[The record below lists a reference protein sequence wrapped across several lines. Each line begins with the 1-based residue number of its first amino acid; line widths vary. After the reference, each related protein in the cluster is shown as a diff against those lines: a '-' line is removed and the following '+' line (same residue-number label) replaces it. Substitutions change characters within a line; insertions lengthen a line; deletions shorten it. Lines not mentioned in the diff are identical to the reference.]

1 MLAFPQITCI
11 IVLWCAI
18 FVSSA
23 ARAQYRGGSGDGNDM
38 SESAEVI
45 FPMIYYGGSGRG
57 DATAKT
63 NTIYL
68 FNRWADME
76 NNRVVT
82 WDALND
88 GRVLFRFNSNGTL
101 PTGLQGVAK
110 LNVATYGVTPIQSGL
125 HATILQKP
133 NNQLLIRGDF
143 RSVLIATTAGQTAC
157 VAQANYPQLLWL
169 DTDLLQLN
177 VTRCYAD
184 KTLTTLYT
192 QGNGTSWY
200 NISGGG
206 AIRINASGVVVG
218 ISCY

>member
-1 MLAFPQITCI
+1 MLAFSQGLCM
-11 IVLWCAI
+11 IVLLCAI
-18 FVSSA
+18 LVSPA
-23 ARAQYRGGSGDGNDM
+23 ARAQYRGGSGDGSDV
-38 SESAEVI
+38 SESPVAV

-68 FNRWADME
+68 FNRWTEIE
-76 NNRVVT
+76 NNRVIT
-82 WDALND
+82 WNVFND
-88 GRVLFRFNSNGTL
+88 GKVLGRFNSSGNM
-101 PTGLQGVAK
+101 PTGLQTVAK
-110 LNVATYGVTPIQSGL
+110 SHLSSYAVTPMQNGL
-125 HATILQKP
+125 HAAAAQKP

-143 RSVLIATTAGQTAC
+143 RSVLIATVAGQTAC

-177 VTRCYAD
+177 VTRCYTD

-200 NISGGG
+200 NVSGGG

>member
-1 MLAFPQITCI
+1 MLAFSQVLCM
-11 IVLWCAI
+11 IVLLCAI
-18 FVSSA
+18 FVSPA
-23 ARAQYRGGSGDGNDM
+23 ARAQYRGGSGDGSDV
-38 SESAEVI
+38 SESPLAV

-82 WDALND
+82 WDAFND
-88 GRVLFRFNSNGTL
+88 GRLLARFNSSGNL

-110 LNVATYGVTPIQSGL
+110 IHMTTYNVMPLQNGLYATLS
-125 HATILQKP
+125 QKP

-143 RSVLIATTAGQTAC
+143 RTVFIATAAGQAAC
-157 VAQANYPQLLWL
+157 VSQASYPQLLWL

-177 VTRCYAD
+177 ITRCYTD

>member
-1 MLAFPQITCI
+1 MLAFSHITCML
-11 IVLWCAI
+11 VLWCAI
-18 FVSSA
+18 FVSSPVN
-23 ARAQYRGGSGDGNDM
+23 AQYRGGSGDGSDV
-38 SESAEVI
+38 SESPVAV
-45 FPMIYYGGSGRG
+45 FPMIYYGGAGRG
-57 DATAKT
+57 DANAKT

-82 WDALND
+82 WDAFND
-88 GRVLFRFNSNGTL
+88 GRLLARFNSSGNL

-110 LNVATYGVTPIQSGL
+110 INMTTYGVVPLQNGL
-125 HATILQKP
+125 YATILQKP

-143 RSVLIATTAGQTAC
+143 RSVLIAITAGQAAC
-157 VAQANYPQLLWL
+157 VAQASYPQLLWL

-177 VTRCYAD
+177 ITRCYTD

-206 AIRINASGVVVG
+206 AIRIDASGVVVG